1 MESLETL
8 ERQASEAVNRF
19 EQYDE
24 DLPVRRQQVSEILDE
39 GETASEA
46 QVHSFLDQNIDFY
59 DEILDKDS
67 EELRDQFH
75 RNTRYNPSNSQI
87 VRDIASPSNAALTAL
102 TGPAMWKITESS
114 GFPELALP
122 VTAGSLAVLNFKA
135 SELSSDQV
143 YMRGDK
149 TIGIGKDRKTEPEAF
164 KTAASELFHAY
175 QDEYNSPTWTDSF
188 MREGMERAISTRA
201 LQQTEFDK
209 QADAY
214 QAHIL
219 VNGYAKAADI
229 TGEDHELELD
239 DETEDQLQEAMD
251 SAETLEYNLPAAL
264 IYAAEEEDGEEV
276 YSQLFDGDYSSV
288 EPELEEIRNEERWDM
303 KAKTGFWKAMDYL
316 PV

>member
-1 MESLETL
+1 MNSLETL
-8 ERQASEAVNRF
+8 EQQAHEAVDRF

-24 DLPVRRQQVSEILDE
+24 DLPVRRQQVSEILEE
-39 GETASEA
+39 GETATET

-102 TGPAMWKITESS
+102 AGPVMWKIAESS

-149 TIGIGKDRKTEPEAF
+149 TIGVGKDRKTEPEAF

-188 MREGMERAISTRA
+188 MREGLERAISTKA
-201 LQQTEFDK
+201 LHETEFQK

-214 QAHIL
+214 DAHIL
-219 VNGYAKAADI
+219 VNGYAKAAEI
-229 TGEDHELELD
+229 AGEEHELELEE
-239 DETEDQLQEAMD
+239 ETEEQLQEAMD

-276 YSQLFDGDYSSV
+276 YGQLFDGDYSAV
-288 EPELEEIRNEERWDM
+288 QPDLDEIRSEERWDM